1 MDVHEEILALRRRL
15 ERANF
20 LYYVKDAPEI
30 SDFEYDALLRRL
42 EELEAAHPEYASP
55 DSPTQHVGGYA
66 LNTFAQV
73 HHQVPL
79 ESLQDV
85 FSFDELRAFG
95 ARMDTA
101 LTQAH
106 DYSVEPKIDGLSMSL
121 EYENGVFVRGA
132 TRGDGVTGE
141 DVTENLRTL
150 RNLPLTLENAPARL
164 IVRGE
169 VYMSH
174 AVFAQLNA
182 ERELL
187 EQPLLANPRNAAAGS
202 VRQQDPKVAA
212 ARKLDII
219 IFNLQYDSDRTFATH
234 TQTLDYLASLGFPV
248 VPYQRCETLDAC
260 CARIDWIGDN
270 RETFP
275 FDIDGAVIKIN
286 DLAQRQYLGSTA
298 KFPRW
303 AVAYK
308 YPPEKKESRVRDIV
322 VQVGRTGV
330 LTPKAV
336 IDPVRLA
343 GTTVTNATLH
353 NQDFIDNLDLRIGD
367 TVLVQKAGEIIP
379 EILSVVGEKRP
390 EGTVPFRM
398 PDTCPECGAPV
409 VRDPDGAAL
418 RCTGAECPA
427 QRLRNIA
434 HFASR
439 EAMDI
444 DGLGI
449 SLCQSLIDSGLVRS
463 PAELYSLEPQAVA
476 ALDHMGKKSA
486 ENLIAAIEKSKD
498 AGMARLLCAFGIR
511 QVGQKAAKVLA
522 MHFGTLDKLMAATE
536 DELMASFHQKW
547 RYNIR
552 LAVKKGVEVR
562 VCGKEMVPDFAR
574 IMLTTGVR
582 DGFVTRPPEYFA
594 NMLDNLGEHARLY
607 MAFHEGQPIAGT
619 LAIHYGDKVWYL
631 YGASSNEHRNLMPN
645 YLLQWS
651 MIQWAVETG
660 CSVYDF
666 RGVSG
671 DISEDNPLYGLYK
684 FKKGFGGDFTE
695 FVGEYDLV
703 LKRTAWLIAEKGSVL
718 YKNLNAKLYLL
729 KNRKK

>member
-1 MDVHEEILALRRRL
+1 MTA
-15 ERANF
+15 
-20 LYYVKDAPEI
+20 
-30 SDFEYDALLRRL
+30 
-42 EELEAAHPEYASP
+42 
-55 DSPTQHVGGYA
+55 T
-66 LNTFAQV
+66 
-73 HHQVPL
+73 
-79 ESLQDV
+79 
-85 FSFDELRAFG
+85 
-95 ARMDTA
+95 AR
-101 LTQAH
+101 
-106 DYSVEPKIDGLSMSL
+106 
-121 EYENGVFVRGA
+121 F
-132 TRGDGVTGE
+132 
-141 DVTENLRTL
+141 
-150 RNLPLTLENAPARL
+150 
-164 IVRGE
+164 
-169 VYMSH
+169 
-174 AVFAQLNA
+174 
-182 ERELL
+182 
-187 EQPLLANPRNAAAGS
+187 
-202 VRQQDPKVAA
+202 
-212 ARKLDII
+212 
-219 IFNLQYDSDRTFATH
+219 
-234 TQTLDYLASLGFPV
+234 
-248 VPYQRCETLDAC
+248 DAC

-286 DLAQRQYLGSTA
+286 DLTQRQYLGSTA

-379 EILSVVGEKRP
+379 EILSVVREKRP

-552 LAVKKGVEVR
+552 LAERKGVTVR
-562 VCGKEMVPDFAR
+562 ICGKEMVPAFSDL
-574 IMLTTGVR
+574 MLTTGVR
-582 DGFVTRPPEYFA
+582 DGFVTRKPEYSA
-594 NMLDNLGEHARLY
+594 ARGRCQLRVQG
-607 MAFHEGQPIAGT
+607 AGRRPPLCGQDVRA
-619 LAIHYGDKVWYL
+619 
-631 YGASSNEHRNLMPN
+631 HRRARA
-645 YLLQWS
+645 LQP
-651 MIQWAVETG
+651 
-660 CSVYDF
+660 
-666 RGVSG
+666 R
-671 DISEDNPLYGLYK
+671 
-684 FKKGFGGDFTE
+684 
-695 FVGEYDLV
+695 
-703 LKRTAWLIAEKGSVL
+703 
-718 YKNLNAKLYLL
+718 
-729 KNRKK
+729 